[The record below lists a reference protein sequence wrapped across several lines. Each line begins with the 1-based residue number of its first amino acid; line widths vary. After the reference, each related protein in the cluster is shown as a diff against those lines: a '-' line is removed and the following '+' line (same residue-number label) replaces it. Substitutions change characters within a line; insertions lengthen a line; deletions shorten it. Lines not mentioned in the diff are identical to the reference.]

1 MKTLII
7 SLITLSSAVVSANTL
22 PPTWENTLPPTWGCT
37 LPPTFD
43 YIDNDSTTITSIE
56 IL

>member
-22 PPTWENTLPPTWGCT
+22 PPTWENTLPSTWGCT

-43 YIDNDSTTITSIE
+43 YIDSVDTITSVE
-56 IL
+56 VR

>member
-7 SLITLSSAVVSANTL
+7 SLITLSSAVVNANTL
-22 PPTWENTLPPTWGCT
+22 PPTWENRVPTCECT

-43 YIDNDSTTITSIE
+43 YIDNAHTTITSIE

>member
-43 YIDNDSTTITSIE
+43 YIDNVDTITSVE
-56 IL
+56 VR